1 MENLKELLKDA
12 IVTFTFKKANGE
24 DRVAIGT
31 RCLTIATGMTEDDKP
46 KGIKPEAPGVVT
58 FWDCE
63 KQAWRS
69 CREDTVISIDKVL
82 SRNEVLGI
90 DMF

>member
-1 MENLKELLKDA
+1 MENLKDLLKDA
-12 IVTFTFKKANGE
+12 IVTFTFKKTNGE
-24 DRVAIGT
+24 ERTAVGT

-46 KGIKPEAPGVVT
+46 KGIKSETPGVVA

-63 KQAWRS
+63 KHAWRS
-69 CREDTVISIDKVL
+69 CREDAVISIDKVL

>member
-1 MENLKELLKDA
+1 MQDLKELLKDA
-12 IVTFTFKKANGE
+12 IVTFTFKKTNGE
-24 DRVAIGT
+24 ERTAVGT

-46 KGIKPEAPGVVT
+46 KGIKSETPGVVT

-63 KQAWRS
+63 KHAWRS
-69 CREDTVISIDKVL
+69 CREDAVISINKVL
-82 SRNEVLGI
+82 TRNEILGI

>member
-1 MENLKELLKDA
+1 MQDLKELLNNA
-12 IVTFTFKKANGE
+12 IVTFTFKKTNGE
-24 DRVAIGT
+24 DRVAVGT
-31 RCLTIATGMTEDDKP
+31 RCLAIATGMTDDDKP
-46 KGIKPEAPGVVT
+46 KGVKSETPGVVA

-69 CREDTVISIDKVL
+69 CREDAVISIDKVL

>member
-1 MENLKELLKDA
+1 MQNLKELLKDA
-12 IVTFTFKKANGE
+12 IVTFTFKKTNGE
-24 DRVAIGT
+24 ERTAVGT

-46 KGIKPEAPGVVT
+46 KGIKSETLGIVT

-63 KQAWRS
+63 KHAWRS
-69 CREDTVISIDKVL
+69 CREDAVISINKVL
-82 SRNEVLGI
+82 TRNEILGI

>member
-1 MENLKELLKDA
+1 MQDLKELLNNA
-12 IVTFTFKKANGE
+12 VVTFTFKKTNGDE
-24 DRVAIGT
+24 RTAIGT
-31 RCLTIATGMTEDDKP
+31 RCLTIATGMTDNDKP
-46 KGIKPEAPGVVT
+46 KGVKPESLGVIT

-63 KQAWRS
+63 KHAWRS

-82 SRNEVLGI
+82 SRNEILGI

>member
-12 IVTFTFKKANGE
+12 IVTFTFKKTNGE
-24 DRVAIGT
+24 ERTAVGT
-31 RCLTIATGMTEDDKP
+31 RCLTIATGMTADDKP
-46 KGIKPEAPGVVT
+46 KGIKPETPGVVA

-63 KQAWRS
+63 KHAWRS
-69 CREDTVISIDKVL
+69 CREDAVISIDKVL

>member
-1 MENLKELLKDA
+1 MENLKDLLKDA
-12 IVTFTFKKANGE
+12 IVTFTFKKTNGE
-24 DRVAIGT
+24 ERTAVGT

-46 KGIKPEAPGVVT
+46 KGIKSEAPGVIT

-69 CREDTVISIDKVL
+69 CQEDAVISIVKVL
-82 SRNEVLGI
+82 SRNEILGI
-90 DMF
+90 DML